1 MGVVPNEGRA
11 EGMYQV
17 RVSTCNFDFLFLDL
31 VLIHFSFHFLGFD
44 RGGTLDLTR
53 RFS

>member
-17 RVSTCNFDFLFLDL
+17 RVSTCNFFLDL
-31 VLIHFSFHFLGFD
+31 VLTHFSFHFLSFD
-44 RGGTLDLTR
+44 RGGRLDLTR
-53 RFS
+53 RSS